1 MKSGVRDFKFLIIS
15 IVCILILIFSIAGTV
30 IGRQTDEYELNNP
43 YYKQME
49 NNYLKEVKDVLSD
62 LGLENSGL
70 SLTKV
75 IFPNGGREYTLLL
88 HHCKMNKIKE
98 AEKEKIM
105 EQLRAIENI
114 SCKWPV
120 TIETIL

>member
-15 IVCILILIFSIAGTV
+15 MVCILILVFSIAGTV

-75 IFPNGGREYTLLL
+75 IFPNGEREYTLLL
-88 HHCKMNKIKE
+88 HHYKIKE

-105 EQLRAIENI
+105 EQLRVIETI